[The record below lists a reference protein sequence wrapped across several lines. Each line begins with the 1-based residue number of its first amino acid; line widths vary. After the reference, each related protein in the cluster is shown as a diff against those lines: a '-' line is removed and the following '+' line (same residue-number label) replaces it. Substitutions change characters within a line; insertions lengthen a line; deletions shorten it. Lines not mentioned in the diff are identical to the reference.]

1 MMRSLY
7 RIKEIAFKEVK
18 EIYRNRL
25 FLVLAFLVPFIMF
38 VVFGYGIT
46 LDIENMPF
54 SFIDYDHS
62 RLSRELVERFIGR
75 YFKFERPV
83 KDVDE
88 AEALLSRGALRAVL
102 VIPSDYS
109 KNIYKGR
116 TAHVQLLVDG
126 GFPYTSLI
134 IRGYANAIVAAFNQE
149 LLRQRQYRYGVT
161 STDPPVRIETRYLFN
176 ESLKTSYA
184 LVPGLIA
191 IILLINPA
199 VLTAIAIA
207 REKEFGTIYNIYS
220 TPLRKIEFL
229 LGKTIPYMII
239 STINFFVVVTGVKVL
254 FGIPMKGSLFVLLP
268 AAVLYVLINVMIGLL
283 ISTVTRTVVSAQI
296 VTLIVTIIPAFLYS
310 GLLIPVSNLGVE
322 GRIMAHIYP
331 TMYFMRIIHGVYL
344 KRLGLGALLTDI
356 GMLFGYVI
364 VLFTLAMV
372 IFKKRE
378 G

>member
-1 MMRSLY
+1 MRSLY

-83 KDVDE
+83 KDVGE
-88 AEALLSRGALRAVL
+88 AETLLSRGALRAVL
-102 VIPSDYS
+102 VIPPDYS
-109 KNIYKGR
+109 STIYKGR

-149 LLRQRQYRYGVT
+149 LLKQRQYRYGIANA
-161 STDPPVRIETRYLFN
+161 DPPVRIETRYLFN

-254 FGIPMKGSLFVLLP
+254 FGIPMKGNLFVLLP
-268 AAVLYVLINVMIGLL
+268 GAVLYVLINVLIGLL

-364 VLFTLAMV
+364 VLFTLAML